1 MQINN
6 YEQRRLLGRRYYN
19 EIKKR
24 KTDRAQIKLMNKY
37 YRLGVGK
44 TVLKQAV
51 GHSSKWYEKY
61 RNELL
66 FIDHNAHQ

>member
-6 YEQRRLLGRRYYN
+6 HEQRRLLGRRYYN

-51 GHSSKWYEKY
+51 GHSTKWYQEH

-66 FIDHNAHQ
+66 FIDHSARQ